1 MKVSIKRIR
10 KKINLI
16 YSALPGMLIF
26 TLISCAPKL
35 TAVSTTRIALGTYV
49 KITIVVDHS
58 RASIAQDAIE
68 NAYTMIEGYERMF
81 DHRIAGGALA
91 IFNEKTTLRNG
102 DEEVLLSLIKEAL
115 QYANLTKGYFDP
127 TILPLVKL
135 WGFDIKSPR
144 LPSPEKIERTLPLV
158 GYENALIS
166 EDGIKKPEWLKFDL
180 SGIAKGKIV
189 DLIRENLKEQGYRNF
204 LIDAGGDIYV
214 SGLNSS
220 RKKWRIAIQDPEHMD
235 KFSGIVEKTDTAIVT
250 SGDYEN
256 YFEEDGRVYTHLL
269 NPYTGYPDSD
279 CKSVT
284 ILASDTGFADAIAT
298 GVFVMGS
305 QRGIAFLTENEIEGF
320 IIYKTGDGKTKTFST
335 SGFWK

>member
-1 MKVSIKRIR
+1 MKLAFKIIEKKLRIV
-10 KKINLI
+10 
-16 YSALPGMLIF
+16 YWALPGILIL

-35 TAVSTTRIALGTYV
+35 TAISTTRIALGTYI
-49 KITIVVDHS
+49 KITIVVDHG

-68 NAYTMIEGYERMF
+68 KAYTMIESYEKIF
-81 DHRIAGGALA
+81 DYRVEDGALA
-91 IFNEKTTLRNG
+91 IFNDKTVLEEG
-102 DEEVLLSLIKEAL
+102 DEKVLLSLIKEAL
-115 QYANLTKGYFDP
+115 QYANLTNGYFDP

-135 WGFDIKSPR
+135 WGFDSKSPR
-144 LPSPEKIERTLPLV
+144 LPSPEEITRTLQFV
-158 GYENALIS
+158 GYENALTS
-166 EDGIKKPEWLKFDL
+166 VDGVKKPEWLKFDL

-189 DLIRENLKEQGYRNF
+189 DLIRDSLKEQGYKNF

-214 SGLNSS
+214 SGLNSR
-220 RKKWRIAIQDPEHMD
+220 RKKWRIAIQDPEHMER
-235 KFSGIVEKTDTAIVT
+235 FSGVVEKTDTAIVT

-256 YFEEDGRVYTHLL
+256 YFEEGGRIYSHLL
-269 NPYTGYPDSD
+269 DPHTGYPNSD

-305 QRGIAFLTENEIEGF
+305 QRGSKFLIENKVEGF
-320 IIYKTGDGKTKTFST
+320 IIYKTVDGKIKTYST

>member
-1 MKVSIKRIR
+1 MKLSHKRIR
-10 KKINLI
+10 KKINIL
-16 YSALPGMLIF
+16 YSALPGMLIL

-49 KITIVVDHS
+49 KITIVVDRS
-58 RASIAQDAIE
+58 STDIAQEAIE
-68 NAYTMIEGYERMF
+68 KAYTMIESYEKML
-81 DHRIAGGALA
+81 DHRAGGGALA
-91 IFNEKTTLRNG
+91 IFNGRTTLDNG
-102 DEEVLLSLIKEAL
+102 NEKVLLALIKEAV
-115 QYANLTKGYFDP
+115 QYANLTRGYFDP
-127 TILPLVKL
+127 TILPLVEL

-144 LPSPEKIERTLPLV
+144 LPSPEEIERTLPLV

-166 EDGIKKPEWLKFDL
+166 EDGVKKPEWLKFDL

-214 SGLNSS
+214 SGFNSS
-220 RKKWRIAIQDPEHMD
+220 RKKWRIAIQDPEHMER
-235 KFSGIVEKTDTAIVT
+235 FSGILEKTDTAIVT

-256 YFEEDGRVYTHLL
+256 YFEEGGRIYTHLL
-269 NPYTGYPDSD
+269 NPHTGYPDSD

-305 QRGIAFLTENEIEGF
+305 QRGIAFLTENGIEGF
-320 IIYKTGDGKTKTFST
+320 IIYKTGDGKTETFST